1 MSDEREGKPQVPEAR
16 SRVPALKTY
25 ALGQFFGEGH
35 DELIDAIPHAAALG
49 MKVVRVAAGDATLR
63 LDYRREF
70 VGDPTR
76 GVVFGGV
83 ITTLMDQAL
92 GLAVSCGLEDLR
104 PIATLDLRIDY
115 LRPADPG
122 KPLFARAQC
131 YKVTRH
137 VAFARGVAYDGAE
150 EDPFATSLAT
160 FMLGTAAEGNNS
172 AFVAALQEYARK
184 PE

>member
-1 MSDEREGKPQVPEAR
+1 MTTEKAPKGGKSEADHR
-16 SRVPALKTY
+16 ALAVKTY
-25 ALGQFFGEGH
+25 ALGAFFGEGR
-35 DELIDAIPHAAALG
+35 DEVIEAIPHAAALG
-49 MKVVRVAAGDATLR
+49 MKVVRIAAADATLR

-70 VGDPTR
+70 VGDPAR

-92 GLAVSCGLEDLR
+92 GLAVSCSLEDLR

-137 VAFARGVAYDGAE
+137 VAFARAVAYDAAE
-150 EDPFATSLAT
+150 DDPFATSQAA
-160 FMLGTAAEGNNS
+160 FMLGAQTAGNDNAFIS
-172 AFVAALQEYARK
+172 ALHEYARK
-184 PE
+184 SE